1 MGSHMSSLEK
11 RNFACP
17 DYDLCLNSAVENKLK
32 DFHCQDCPLRQE
44 VRPDWAQIQQQ
55 DIRRVVT
62 LFEAVCRR
70 QSRVSSKPLS
80 PEDLAFLWE
89 EEPSSEAVAAVE

>member
-1 MGSHMSSLEK
+1 MSTLIK

-17 DYDLCLNSAVENKLK
+17 DYDRCLNMAVEDKMRG
-32 DFHCQDCPLRQE
+32 FQCEGCPKQQE
-44 VRPDWAQIQQQ
+44 VREDWAMIQQQ
-55 DIRRVVT
+55 DVQRVVT

-70 QSRVSSKPLS
+70 QSRTSSKPLT

-89 EEPSSEAVAAVE
+89 DEKPGEEACA

>member
-1 MGSHMSSLEK
+1 MSTALK

-17 DYDLCLNSAVENKLK
+17 DYDRCLNQAVKAK
-32 DFHCQDCPLRQE
+32 DRNFDCEGCSKRQV
-44 VRPDWAQIQQQ
+44 VREDWGEIQQQ
-55 DIRRVVT
+55 DVHRVVT

-70 QSRVSSKPLS
+70 QSRTSSKPLT

-89 EEPSSEAVAAVE
+89 EERPGEEACA

>member
-1 MGSHMSSLEK
+1 MSTVAE

-17 DYDLCLNSAVENKLK
+17 NYDACLNEAVEDKRRG
-32 DFHCQDCPLRQE
+32 FHCEGCPKQSM
-44 VRPDWAQIQQQ
+44 VRDDWPLIQQQ
-55 DIRRVVT
+55 DVQRVVT

-70 QSRVSSKPLS
+70 QSRTSSKPLT

-89 EEPSSEAVAAVE
+89 EEQPGQEACA

>member
-1 MGSHMSSLEK
+1 MNAQAN

-17 DYDLCLNSAVENKLK
+17 NYDACLDMAVKAKMK
-32 DFHCQDCPLRQE
+32 DFQCEGCPQQQA
-44 VRPDWAQIQQQ
+44 VRPDWEMIQEQDAQ
-55 DIRRVVT
+55 RMLT

-70 QSRVSSKPLS
+70 QSRTSSKPLT

-89 EEPSSEAVAAVE
+89 DEVPAADALG

>member
-1 MGSHMSSLEK
+1 MDTAAH

-17 DYDLCLNSAVENKLK
+17 DYDTCLNQAVQGKRRG
-32 DFHCQDCPLRQE
+32 FHCDGCPRQHAVREDWRDIQEQDMQ
-44 VRPDWAQIQQQ
+44 
-55 DIRRVVT
+55 RVVT

-70 QSRVSSKPLS
+70 QSRTSSKPLT

-89 EEPSSEAVAAVE
+89 EETPGQEACV